1 KIIQKMMNNEEAEQE
16 EEFSEWVVI
25 QTSPKSP
32 PIDAS
37 TPQTSPILQPSHR
50 RQYPQDDDDDQ
61 DAAVVP
67 IVGEEDE
74 EEGESS
80 SAVNLSLPWRVIETF
95 KKRLVKD
102 SMLFFQAVER
112 ARCNYL
118 SRRRVLWSFTLI
130 CGLSLVSS
138 LVYVKLVRWWRRLQE
153 EKLRF
158 LLLLLREK
166 DQKIKEL
173 MLEIKRLNELLSS
186 RRRVR
191 VVRIV

>member
-1 KIIQKMMNNEEAEQE
+1 MNRGEAEQE

-32 PIDAS
+32 RTDTS
-37 TPQTSPILQPSHR
+37 TPPNSPILQPSHR
-50 RQYPQDDDDDQ
+50 RENPTTNDDDDD
-61 DAAVVP
+61 DEDSVVP
-67 IVGEEDE
+67 
-74 EEGESS
+74 ST
-80 SAVNLSLPWRVIETF
+80 VNLSLPWRVIETT
-95 KKRLVKD
+95 KKRLIKNSVC
-102 SMLFFQAVER
+102 FFQAVER
-112 ARCNYL
+112 ACCSYL
-118 SRRRVLWSFTLI
+118 TRKRVFWSLTIIGGF
-130 CGLSLVSS
+130 SLVLS
-138 LVYVKLVRWWRRLQE
+138 LVYVKLVRWWRRVHE

-173 MLEIKRLNELLSS
+173 MVEIGRLNELLLS

>member
-1 KIIQKMMNNEEAEQE
+1 MDKAETEQEEE

-32 PIDAS
+32 PTDAS
-37 TPQTSPILQPSHR
+37 TPQNSPIPQPSHR
-50 RQYPQDDDDDQ
+50 RENPVDNDDEEDD
-61 DAAVVP
+61 AVVP
-67 IVGEEDE
+67 VVGE

-80 SAVNLSLPWRVIETF
+80 SAVNLSLPWRVMEIV
-95 KKRLVKD
+95 KKRLIKD
-102 SMLFFQAVER
+102 SVFFFHAVER
-112 ARCNYL
+112 VRCNYL
-118 SRRRVLWSFTLI
+118 TRRRVFWSFTLI
-130 CGLSLVSS
+130 GGFFLVSN
-138 LVYVKLVRWWRRLQE
+138 LVYVKIVRWWRRLQE

-173 MLEIKRLNELLSS
+173 MVEIGRLNELLAS

-191 VVRIV
+191 VVRVV

>member
-1 KIIQKMMNNEEAEQE
+1 MNRTEAEQEE

-32 PIDAS
+32 RSDAS
-37 TPQTSPILQPSHR
+37 TPPNSPILQPSHR
-50 RQYPQDDDDDQ
+50 SENPTTNDDDDD
-61 DAAVVP
+61 DEDSVVP
-67 IVGEEDE
+67 
-74 EEGESS
+74 ST
-80 SAVNLSLPWRVIETF
+80 VNLWLPWRVIDTT
-95 KKRLVKD
+95 KKRLLKNSVC
-102 SMLFFQAVER
+102 FFQAAER
-112 ARCNYL
+112 VRCSYL
-118 SRRRVLWSFTLI
+118 TRKRVFWSLTIIGGF
-130 CGLSLVSS
+130 SLVLS
-138 LVYVKLVRWWRRLQE
+138 LVYVKLVRWWRRLHE

-173 MLEIKRLNELLSS
+173 MVEIGRLNELLLS